1 MVIYGSFFLG
11 SLAIFGAIWLIALH
25 INQNNNIDHTIYKT
39 GTVKPFQMT
48 WGPCTTG
55 AASLTAFSLIITT
68 IICLFSIKSTRDNHE
83 CFFYARETYLP
94 SPVLM
99 ISISP
104 SLMKIGTCTTRPV
117 SNVAG
122 FVTLEAVSPLIP
134 ALFL

>member
-1 MVIYGSFFLG
+1 MKALKISLTIVVELALIYLFIIGRLVIYGGFFLG

-68 IICLFSIKSTRDNHE
+68 I
-83 CFFYARETYLP
+83 YYLP
-94 SPVLM
+94 IFYKKHS
-99 ISISP
+99 
-104 SLMKIGTCTTRPV
+104 
-117 SNVAG
+117 
-122 FVTLEAVSPLIP
+122 
-134 ALFL
+134 